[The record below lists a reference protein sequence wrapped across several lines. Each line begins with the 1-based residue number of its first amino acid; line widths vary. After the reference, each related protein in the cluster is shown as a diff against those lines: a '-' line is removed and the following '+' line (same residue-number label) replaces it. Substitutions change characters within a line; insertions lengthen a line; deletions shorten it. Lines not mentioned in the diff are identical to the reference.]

1 MLRSAVPLRLS
12 DGLRRVTLGVNVWLR
27 SALGL
32 CEGVRIVF
40 DALRSLVP
48 VRDFDLA
55 VRVALRSGVKLI
67 VGDFVLMR
75 PGERVA
81 VFDCSLLGDSL
92 RERFL
97 GNVLVRM

>member
-48 VRDFDLA
+48 VRDFVPA
-55 VRVALRSGVKLI
+55 VRVALRSGVP
-67 VGDFVLMR
+67 VCDREVLF
-75 PGERVA
+75 E
-81 VFDCSLLGDSL
+81 SL
-92 RERFL
+92 RVTDSDRS
-97 GNVLVRM
+97 GV